1 MRKLTTKTDSNF
13 GQKTIDKAHIK
24 KVVKSLKTVNRRI
37 LKNNGI
43 DEMVDD
49 FIYLTIKMEQP
60 IRPFA
65 KLGEKTKD
73 VKTSVQMVLPNPL
86 KVEKALLL
94 VKKGN
99 QERVQSIVC

>member
-1 MRKLTTKTDSNF
+1 MRKLTTKTDPDLF
-13 GQKTIDKAHIK
+13 QKTINKVHIK
-24 KVVKSLKTVNRRI
+24 KVIKSLKTVNRRI

-43 DEMVDD
+43 DEIIDD

-73 VKTSVQMVLPNPL
+73 FKTPVQMVLPNPIE
-86 KVEKALLL
+86 VEKALLL

-99 QERVQSIVC
+99 QERVQSIVS